1 MPTDSLLELV
11 FTAGECA
18 NRFTAGGSVH
28 SRSVL
33 TDSVLE
39 LVFTAG
45 ECANRFTGR
54 VC

>member
-1 MPTDSLLELV
+1 MPTFS
-11 FTAGECA
+11 
-18 NRFTAGGSVH
+18 AGGSVH

-45 ECANRFTGR
+45 VSANRFTGR